1 MYLWFRREKCYVAHC
16 SKSSSFVQN
25 FNFDI
30 PWNLS
35 IFWVKNSW
43 KWCGLGL
50 FSCWQ
55 LWFHEKNC
63 QKKIWVKNSW
73 KCWGF
78 VKIEFLDKN
87 LTFRIVWISRIS
99 RIRDKFFMMFRL
111 SCCSQ
116 NQDGLRLIRISY
128 GAVLSVSSKKPLQVW
143 SWMIYWFSLKLLINY
158 FWLE

>member
-1 MYLWFRREKCYVAHC
+1 MTTLISREKL
-16 SKSSSFVQN
+16 SKYFGWKTRENVVVLDILAVDN
-25 FNFDI
+25 FE
-30 PWNLS
+30 
-35 IFWVKNSW
+35 
-43 KWCGLGL
+43 
-50 FSCWQ
+50 
-55 LWFHEKNC
+55 FHKKNC
-63 QKKIWVKNSW
+63 QKKFWWKKSW

-143 SWMIYWFSLKLLINY
+143 SWMIYWFSLKLLNNY

>member
-1 MYLWFRREKCYVAHC
+1 MISRENCRFFY
-16 SKSSSFVQN
+16 
-25 FNFDI
+25 
-30 PWNLS
+30 
-35 IFWVKNSW
+35 VKNSW
-43 KWCGLGL
+43 KCCGFGL

-63 QKKIWVKNSW
+63 QKKNLGEKLVKML
-73 KCWGF
+73 GF
-78 VKIEFLDKN
+78 CQNWILRTNN